1 MNRTTESLVDIL
13 RRSGPG
19 ALPATRLM
27 EELGRCH
34 PPILITIHELR
45 LLVDE
50 TGGRLELLEIS
61 ADDLGVTTLDSW
73 VVLMDPEDGPARSW
87 LASMLWE
94 SLAAMAE
101 ELDPASRTDVARWI
115 LQAEHAI
122 RVSISAA
129 RMGLDLAAPGYRR
142 R

>member
-1 MNRTTESLVDIL
+1 MNRTTESMVDIL

-19 ALPATRLM
+19 ALPATRLL

-34 PPILITIHELR
+34 PPIRITVRELR

-61 ADDLGVTTLDSW
+61 ADGPGAATLDSW
-73 VVLMDPEDGPARSW
+73 VVLMDPEDGPSRSR
-87 LASMLWE
+87 LAEMLWE

-101 ELDPASRTDVARWI
+101 ALDPASRTDVARWM

-122 RVSISAA
+122 RISISAA
-129 RMGLDLAAPGYRR
+129 RMGLDLAGPGYRR

>member
-1 MNRTTESLVDIL
+1 MNRRTERMVDIL

-19 ALPATRLM
+19 ALPESRLL
-27 EELGRCH
+27 EELARCH
-34 PPILITIHELR
+34 PPIELTAHELR

-50 TGGRLELLEIS
+50 SGGRLELLEIS
-61 ADDLGVTTLDSW
+61 ADDIGMTRLDSW
-73 VVLMDPEDGPARSW
+73 IVLMDPEDGPSRSW

-101 ELDPASRTDVARWI
+101 EVDPASRLDVARWI
-115 LQAEHAI
+115 LHAERAVRI
-122 RVSISAA
+122 SISAA
-129 RMGLDLAAPGYRR
+129 RMGLDLAGPGYRR